1 MKQGIVYIAG
11 AGPGDPDLLTL
22 KVISRIREADV
33 ILYDHLIG
41 KEVLAYARPQAEL
54 IYAGKKAGEDYI
66 SQTEI
71 NSLLIE
77 KAKAGL
83 TVLRLKGGDPF
94 LFGRG
99 GEEAVALA
107 EAGIRFEIVPGV
119 SSINA
124 VPLYAG
130 IPLTHRGLSSCIAV
144 LTGHRRTDDGFEEL
158 CWDAIARLDTI
169 VVLMGV
175 GLIRDIASRLI
186 ALGRDPE
193 DPVAVI
199 RWGTTPMQVT
209 WTGTLRSVTE
219 GREQIP
225 KPPALTIIGKVIGLR
240 GILNWF
246 ERQPL
251 FGRKVLI
258 TRAAGG
264 DAFLR
269 RSLEKLGA
277 FVIEQPSIRIVE
289 PDDGSAA
296 DQAILDLKSYD
307 AVVFPSTN
315 SVRWFV
321 RRLWA
326 AGMDMRRA
334 SAALLLTTGQQARRT
349 LEEMKIR
356 TDAVLGSALVKNFA
370 DLFGGD
376 PSGRRVLIPAP
387 AETEIK
393 VAGDLASAGARVDVV
408 PFYRTV
414 PAELQDDLRPY
425 LSDVVDLVIFTSSS
439 AVRSFATLFGED
451 AGRLLK
457 RADIACMGPFTAA
470 AAEAQGLTV
479 TIQPARYTLKDL
491 VDAIREKYGGR

>member
-33 ILYDHLIG
+33 IFYDHLIG
-41 KEVLAYARPQAEL
+41 KEVLMYARPQAEL

-71 NSLLIE
+71 NARLVE
-77 KAKAGL
+77 KARAGL

-144 LTGHRRTDDGFEEL
+144 LTGHRRTDEGFEEL
-158 CWDAIARLDTI
+158 CWDAIAKLDTI

-175 GLIRDIASRLI
+175 GLIREIAARLVE
-186 ALGRDPE
+186 LGRDPD

-199 RWGTTPMQVT
+199 RWGTTPLQVT
-209 WTGTLRSVTE
+209 WTGTLRAVME
-219 GREQIP
+219 GREKLP

-240 GILNWF
+240 GVLNWF
-246 ERQPL
+246 ERQPM
-251 FGRKVLI
+251 FGKKVLI

-264 DAFLR
+264 DAYLR
-269 RSLEKLGA
+269 RALEKLGA

-296 DQAILDLKSYD
+296 DRAILDLKSYD
-307 AVVFPSTN
+307 AVLFPSTN

-326 AGMDMRRA
+326 AGGDMRWA
-334 SAALLLTTGQQARRT
+334 STAMLLTTGQQARRT

-356 TDAVLGSALVKNFA
+356 TDAVLGSACGKKFA
-370 DLFGGD
+370 ALFGGEA
-376 PSGRRVLIPAP
+376 SGRRVLIPAP
-387 AETEIK
+387 ADADLK
-393 VAGDLASAGARVDVV
+393 VAGDLESVGAGVDVV

-425 LSDVVDLVIFTSSS
+425 LSDVVDLIIFTSSS
-439 AVRSFATLFGED
+439 AVKSFFTIFGKD
-451 AGRLLK
+451 SNRLLE
-457 RADIACMGPFTAA
+457 RADIACMGPYT
-470 AAEAQGLTV
+470 AEAAGKQGLTV

-491 VDAIREKYGGR
+491 VEAIREKYGE